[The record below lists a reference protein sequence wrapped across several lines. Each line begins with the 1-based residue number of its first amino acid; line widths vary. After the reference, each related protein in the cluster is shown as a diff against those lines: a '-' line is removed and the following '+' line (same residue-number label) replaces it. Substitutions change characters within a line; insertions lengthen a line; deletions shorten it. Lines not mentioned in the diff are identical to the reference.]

1 MLIFRNLRWA
11 PAMIAAVAFA
21 VLATTRS
28 EAQYPSVSSIVN
40 SALGQ
45 TSEDGEEADDNGTT
59 SDSEDESETGIAD
72 GERIGTR
79 RPATSAPQIEELDL
93 VELQAA
99 VAQLQQTVAAHTSL
113 IQNQTAIAG
122 DLAKQISENREQI
135 ANNIGNLESILEQ
148 QQRILDSISRQD
160 SQGQFL
166 PRLDANMANPEFA
179 EEFRTAIKK
188 AQPTTGTLVI
198 RNTLP
203 YDQAIIVNGEQHTV
217 VAQAYLTIRLP
228 VGNVETRIPGGQNV
242 NWFIGAPEFTQRIRL
257 AE

>member
-1 MLIFRNLRWA
+1 MSIFRNLRWT
-11 PAMIAAVAFA
+11 PAMIAAMA
-21 VLATTRS
+21 VVVLTTTRS

-45 TSEDGEEADDNGTT
+45 ASEDDQEADANGTT
-59 SDSEDESETGIAD
+59 ADSDDGSETAIPD
-72 GERIGTR
+72 RERNGTR
-79 RPATSAPQIEELDL
+79 RSASSAPQIEEVDL

-99 VAQLQQTVAAHTSL
+99 VPQLQQTVAAHTSL

-135 ANNIGNLESILEQ
+135 ASNVGNLESILEQ
-148 QQRILDSISRQD
+148 QQRILNSISRQD

-179 EEFRTAIKK
+179 EEFRAAIKK
-188 AQPTTGTLVI
+188 AQPTTGALVI

-203 YDQAIIVNGEQHTV
+203 YDQAIIVNGEQYTV
-217 VAQAYLTIRLP
+217 VSQAYLTIRLP